1 MSEKDT
7 HEPEQNVT
15 QPARRTKKKKRG
27 KAGRI
32 VRKTVK
38 TVVVLA
44 VIVGAGLFGLKAYIQ
59 KQAESSDNESY
70 SRAVVTRGAMEET
83 VYGTGTTSARN
94 QTNVLAGADGTLTD
108 LRVSVGDEVKE
119 GDILAVLTN
128 ADLDDEITDLEFD
141 LWELDDTILDTG
153 VGSKVTAVEA
163 PAAGRVMAIYA
174 GVGDDALAVFRREGA
189 LAIISTDG
197 RMKVELSDVDA
208 SAGVALNDKLT
219 VTGEDFTAEGTVVDL
234 TRQGTSLT
242 LTIQDDS
249 LPMGASVA
257 VATMDGVTLGTATLE
272 VNKPMAVSS
281 YGGTIESVHTQVGK
295 NVKRGETLFKLT
307 DSPITLKLENL
318 RLQRETANKS
328 LEEAKEQRENLIVIA
343 PCDGTIATLDVSEG
357 DEITNGALIGS
368 ILEGEDMN
376 LTIAVDE
383 LDVVEV
389 AVGQKVKITVDALSD
404 AEMDGEVYKIAPVG
418 SNSGGVTTYDVE
430 LMFDAAGSGVRS
442 GMNATGEITVASTDD
457 TLYVPVE
464 ALMTIGDA
472 TYLMVENGDGQ
483 TAAMPDFGGMTL
495 PDNADFGGMTPPDG
509 APTDATGDT
518 AETSDSDETAQ
529 RRGRGDFA
537 AQQTEQESS
546 NAFTKA
552 VAAVKAWLYEGVSN
566 DTQQVCG
573 SLFKVETGMQND
585 DYVEILSG
593 VSEDDIVLYTGSS
606 SDSSSSMMMGMM
618 NMGGGN
624 GGDRGGS
631 RGGNGG
637 MGGGP
642 GGF

>member
-44 VIVGAGLFGLKAYIQ
+44 VIAGAGLFGLKAYIQ

-108 LRVSVGDEVKE
+108 LRVSVGDEVKA

-343 PCDGTIATLDVSEG
+343 PCDGTIATLNVSEG

-430 LMFDAAGSGVRS
+430 LTFDAAGSGVRS

-518 AETSDSDETAQ
+518 AETSDSGETVQ

-546 NAFTKA
+546 NVFTKA
-552 VAAVKAWLYEGVSN
+552 VAAVKAWLYEGVNN
-566 DTQQVCG
+566 DTQQVSG
-573 SLFKVETGMQND
+573 SLVKVETGMQND

-593 VSEDDIVLYTGSS
+593 VSEGDIVLYTGSS
-606 SDSSSSMMMGMM
+606 SDSSSGMMMGMM

-624 GGDRGGS
+624 GGDRGGN

>member
-32 VRKTVK
+32 VRKTVR

-44 VIVGAGLFGLKAYIQ
+44 VIAGAGLFGLKAYIQ
-59 KQAESSDNESY
+59 KQAESSDSESY

-108 LRVSVGDEVKE
+108 LRVSVGDEVKA

-219 VTGEDFTAEGTVVDL
+219 VTGENFTAEGTVVDL

-257 VATMDGVTLGTATLE
+257 VATMDGVSLGTATLE

-343 PCDGTIATLDVSEG
+343 PCDGTIATLNVSEG

-430 LMFDAAGSGVRS
+430 LTFDAAGSGVRS

-483 TAAMPDFGGMTL
+483 TAAIPDFGGMTL

-518 AETSDSDETAQ
+518 AETSDSGETAQ

-552 VAAVKAWLYEGVSN
+552 VAAVKTWLYEGVNN
-566 DTQQVCG
+566 DTQQVSG
-573 SLFKVETGMQND
+573 SLVKVETGMQND

-593 VSEDDIVLYTGSS
+593 VSEGDIVLYTGSS
-606 SDSSSSMMMGMM
+606 SDSSSGMMMGMM

-624 GGDRGGS
+624 GGDRGGN

>member
-44 VIVGAGLFGLKAYIQ
+44 VIAGAGLFGLKAYIQ
-59 KQAESSDNESY
+59 KQAESSDSESY

-108 LRVSVGDEVKE
+108 LRVSVGDEVKA

-219 VTGEDFTAEGTVVDL
+219 VTGENFTAEGTVVDL
-234 TRQGTSLT
+234 TRHGTSLT

-343 PCDGTIATLDVSEG
+343 PCDGTIATLNVSEG

-430 LMFDAAGSGVRS
+430 LTFDAAGSGVRS

-483 TAAMPDFGGMTL
+483 TAAIPDFGGMTL

-518 AETSDSDETAQ
+518 AETSDSGETAQ

-552 VAAVKAWLYEGVSN
+552 VAAVKTWLYEGVNN
-566 DTQQVCG
+566 DTQQVSG
-573 SLFKVETGMQND
+573 SLVKVETGMQND

-606 SDSSSSMMMGMM
+606 SDSSSGMMMGMM

-624 GGDRGGS
+624 GGDRGGN

-637 MGGGP
+637 MGGGH

>member
-27 KAGRI
+27 KTGRI
-32 VRKTVK
+32 VRKTAK

-44 VIVGAGLFGLKAYIQ
+44 VIAGAGLFGLKAYIQ
-59 KQAESSDNESY
+59 KQAESSDSESY

-108 LRVSVGDEVKE
+108 LRVSVGDEVKA

-219 VTGEDFTAEGTVVDL
+219 VTGENFTAEGTVVDL

-343 PCDGTIATLDVSEG
+343 PCDGTIATLNVSEG

-430 LMFDAAGSGVRS
+430 LTFDAAGSGVRS

-483 TAAMPDFGGMTL
+483 TAAIPDFGGMTL

-518 AETSDSDETAQ
+518 AETSDSGETAQ

-552 VAAVKAWLYEGVSN
+552 VAAVKTWLYEGVNN
-566 DTQQVCG
+566 DTQQVSG
-573 SLFKVETGMQND
+573 SLVKVETGMQND

-593 VSEDDIVLYTGSS
+593 VSEGDIVLYTGSS
-606 SDSSSSMMMGMM
+606 SDSSSGMMMGMM

-624 GGDRGGS
+624 GGDRGGN

>member
-44 VIVGAGLFGLKAYIQ
+44 VIAGAGLFGLKAYIQ
-59 KQAESSDNESY
+59 KQAESSDSESY

-108 LRVSVGDEVKE
+108 LRVSVGDEVKA

-219 VTGEDFTAEGTVVDL
+219 VTGENFTAEGTVVDL

-343 PCDGTIATLDVSEG
+343 PCDGTIATLNVSEG

-430 LMFDAAGSGVRS
+430 LTFDAAGSGVRS

-495 PDNADFGGMTPPDG
+495 PDNADFGGMTPTDG

-518 AETSDSDETAQ
+518 AETSDSGETAQ

-537 AQQTEQESS
+537 AQQAEQESG

-552 VAAVKAWLYEGVSN
+552 VAAVKAWLYEGVNN
-566 DTQQVCG
+566 DTQQVSG
-573 SLFKVETGMQND
+573 SLVKVETGMQND

-593 VSEDDIVLYTGSS
+593 VSEGDIVLYTGSS

-624 GGDRGGS
+624 GGDRGGN